1 MKVMLVKPKSS
12 TDTLLPILGLGYLA
26 AETRKK
32 HDTHLLNC
40 IVENKSD
47 YQFGKEVKR
56 LKPDVVGI
64 QTFTLDSVIT
74 KHYIKI
80 IREIDPKIT
89 IVLGGPHP
97 SALPQ
102 STFDYFEADFA
113 FKGDA
118 EKGFSQ
124 FCDLVEQAGGRR
136 GNGTRAMLEDPAELK
151 KIPGL
156 VWKSAKGLTNANPIW
171 IPMEL
176 DELPFPAWDLM
187 RPDFY
192 PLSPHA
198 AFMQNFPISPMM
210 VSRGCPFDC
219 TFCAS
224 FITKGRQVR
233 YRSVDNVIEEIKLLI
248 GTYGIKEIQFID
260 DNFTLSRS
268 YVKNFC
274 QRIIDEKL
282 KFSWCCPNGVRLDTL
297 RPDMLEL
304 MREAG
309 CYSLSVG
316 IESGSQR
323 VLDFTKRDTPLK
335 MIEEKVDMITNAGIE
350 TVGFFILGF
359 PTEKSHEIEQTIDF
373 SLSLNLER
381 ANFMNYHP
389 FPGTESWHYLRHAGE
404 MDRVNPY
411 SQSFAEVAYIP
422 KGMTRSKLKSF
433 QRQAFLRFYLRPR
446 YLWGLVKRIKNL
458 EHATFI
464 IKRIWRWMTSK

>member
-1 MKVMLVKPKSS
+1 MKVLLVKPRSS

-26 AETRKK
+26 AETRKR
-32 HDTHLLNC
+32 HETRILNC

-47 YQFGKEVKR
+47 YQFGRDVKR
-56 LKPDVVGI
+56 WRPDVVGI
-64 QTFTLDSVIT
+64 QAFTLDAKIT
-74 KHYIKI
+74 RRYIDI
-80 IREIDPKIT
+80 VRAIDPKIVT
-89 IVLGGPHP
+89 VVGGPHP
-97 SALPQ
+97 SALPEE
-102 STFDYFEADFA
+102 TFNFFRADYG

-118 EKGFSQ
+118 EKGFMQ
-124 FCDLVEQAGGRR
+124 FCDLVSQVGAQGVPSQASTLRQ
-136 GNGTRAMLEDPAELK
+136 
-151 KIPGL
+151 IPGL
-156 VWKSAKGLTNANPIW
+156 IWKGDKGLTNINPLW
-171 IPMEL
+171 IPTNL
-176 DELPFPAWDLM
+176 DEIPLPAWDLM

-198 AFMQNFPISPMM
+198 AFMRNFPVSPMM

-233 YRSVDNVIEEIKLLI
+233 YRSIDNVIAEIRLLI
-248 GTYGIKEIQFID
+248 ERYGVREIQFID
-260 DNFTLSRS
+260 DNFTLQRS
-268 YVKNFC
+268 YVKKFC

-282 KFSWCCPNGVRLDTL
+282 EFSWCCPNGVRLDTL
-297 RPDMLEL
+297 RPDMLGL

-335 MIEEKVDMITNAGIE
+335 MIEEKVDMITRSGIE

-359 PTEKSHEIEQTIDF
+359 PTEKPHEIEQTISF
-373 SLSLNLER
+373 SLKLNLER
-381 ANFMNYHP
+381 ANYMNYHP
-389 FPGTESWHYLRHAGE
+389 FPGTESWHYLRLAGE
-404 MDRVNPY
+404 MGRVNPY

-422 KGMTRSKLKSF
+422 KGMTRAKLKSF

-446 YLWGLVKRIKNL
+446 FLWGLLRRIKNW
-458 EHATFI
+458 EHARFI
-464 IKRIWRWMTSK
+464 FKRIIRWMTSK

>member
-1 MKVMLVKPKSS
+1 MSKVLLVKPKSS

-32 HDTHLLNC
+32 HDTRVLNC
-40 IVENKSD
+40 IVENKSE
-47 YQFGKEVKR
+47 YQFGREVKR
-56 LKPDVVGI
+56 WRPDVIGI
-64 QTFTLDSVIT
+64 QAFTLDAKIT
-74 KHYIKI
+74 KTYIEI
-80 IREIDPKIT
+80 IKDIDPN
-89 IVLGGPHP
+89 IVTVVGGPHP
-97 SALPQ
+97 SALPRE
-102 STFDYFEADFA
+102 THEYFGADYG
-113 FKGDA
+113 FKGDS
-118 EKGFSQ
+118 EKGFSA
-124 FCDLVEQAGGRR
+124 FCDLLAEAGPQELA
-136 GNGTRAMLEDPAELK
+136 NSPAELR

-156 VWKSAKGLTNANPIW
+156 IWKSDKGLTNVNPIW
-171 IPMEL
+171 IPMDL
-176 DELPFPAWDLM
+176 DEIPMPAWDLM
-187 RPDFY
+187 PPDRY

-198 AFMQNFPISPMM
+198 AFMQNFPVSPMM

-233 YRSVDNVIEEIKLLI
+233 YRSVDNVIAEIRHLI
-248 GTYGIKEIQFID
+248 ENYGIKEIQFID
-260 DNFTLSRS
+260 DNFTLRRS
-268 YVKNFC
+268 YVKQFC
-274 QRIIDEKL
+274 QRIIDEGL

-323 VLDFTKRDTPLK
+323 VLDFTKRDTPMK
-335 MIEEKVDMITNAGIE
+335 MIEEKVDMIGEAGIE

-359 PTEKSHEIEQTIDF
+359 PTEKPSEIEETIDF
-373 SLSLNLER
+373 ALRLNLER

-404 MDRVNPY
+404 MERVNPY

-422 KGMTRSKLKSF
+422 KGMTRAKLKGL
-433 QRQAFLRFYLRPR
+433 QRQAFLRFYLRPK
-446 YLWGLVKRIKNL
+446 YLWGLISRIKNW
-458 EHATFI
+458 EHAKFI
-464 IKRIWRWMTSK
+464 FKRIFRWMTSK